1 MVIPWNGDA
10 MSIPWKF
17 HGNFIWAK
25 THGKLMDFSLRF
37 SWDISVRA
45 VINTDILLSPTEDLS
60 LQQSIRFISTLA
72 TVILLLER
80 TSVTTAYIHTY
91 IHT

>member
-25 THGKLMDFSLRF
+25 THGKLMDFSF
-37 SWDISVRA
+37 EIFMGYFYKEYVTGVRYR
-45 VINTDILLSPTEDLS
+45 DEILHS
-60 LQQSIRFISTLA
+60 A
-72 TVILLLER
+72 
-80 TSVTTAYIHTY
+80 
-91 IHT
+91 